1 MSDWGSSGRGFK
13 SCLLDRETRFG
24 AGFVF
29 LGRSPA
35 CASVPRVVPAAG
47 RAVIGTFCR
56 SAAVR
61 GCVKDRIAK
70 ALRHN
75 EASAELMDVVYTAQH
90 ASRDL
95 AR

>member
-1 MSDWGSSGRGFK
+1 VVAASNPVCSIEKPGLERV
-13 SCLLDRETRFG
+13 SC
-24 AGFVF
+24 F
-29 LGRSPA
+29 LGARRLAPVFQELSQRPGA
-35 CASVPRVVPAAG
+35 PSLGHSAG
-47 RAVIGTFCR
+47 APPSG
-56 SAAVR
+56 